1 MKKGTKKNTNIYL
14 NNVKNNLKKS
24 DIKRKN
30 SNGIKN
36 VQKTKP
42 PNFIERLSE
51 KNMNQN
57 IETICNKIDEIKA
70 NFLSNIIINVKET
83 NKNFNDFLDNIS
95 TSFLE
100 EDINSELPNIPEIYS
115 KKNKLGLHKNNKD
128 DYFERLKLIIDIEVI
143 EEELEYDI
151 PIKETKIII
160 NDNNSDKNIN
170 NIQIAIN
177 KDENI
182 LENNFVKDD
191 INEIK
196 IKMYYI
202 NKILEIWKENRVK
215 QKLYVGLEKN
225 SKDVIFRIYGKI
237 FDKERK
243 IKVLEFNRISMKFDL
258 RIKLEKSV
266 KELFNV
272 DSLSKEELISRIDEA
287 INQFNKCNNL

>member
-24 DIKRKN
+24 DIKHKN
-30 SNGIKN
+30 SNGIKK

-115 KKNKLGLHKNNKD
+115 KKNKLGLHKNNED

-243 IKVLEFNRISMKFDL
+243 RKVLEFNRI
-258 RIKLEKSV
+258 
-266 KELFNV
+266 
-272 DSLSKEELISRIDEA
+272 
-287 INQFNKCNNL
+287 

>member
-36 VQKTKP
+36 LQKTKP

-51 KNMNQN
+51 KNINQN

-70 NFLSNIIINVKET
+70 NLLSNIIINVKET
-83 NKNFNDFLDNIS
+83 NKNFNDFLDIIP

-100 EDINSELPNIPEIYS
+100 EDINSELPNIPDIYS
-115 KKNKLGLHKNNKD
+115 KKNKLGFHKNNKD

-143 EEELEYDI
+143 EEELEYDV
-151 PIKETKIII
+151 PIKETKIVI

-182 LENNFVKDD
+182 MENNSVQDD

-196 IKMYYI
+196 IKMRNI
-202 NKILEIWKENRVK
+202 NIILEIWKENRVK
-215 QKLYVGLEKN
+215 QKLYVGFEKN
-225 SKDVIFRIYGKI
+225 SKDVFFRIYGKI

-243 IKVLEFNRISMKFDL
+243 MKVLEFNRISMKFGL
-258 RIKLEKSV
+258 GIKLDKSV

-272 DSLSKEELISRIDEA
+272 DSLSKEELIPRIDEA
-287 INQFNKCNNL
+287 INQFNICNNL